1 MSCVNWNLRLCLS
14 SGVEVQ
20 CRPMQ
25 AKVHYG
31 DECQRY
37 KQRSPVKKNKK
48 SLTSFI
54 FLQILTKCGKDL
66 MKMLLM
72 SPSLQSVTLRPK

>member
-1 MSCVNWNLRLCLS
+1 MSCVNWNFRLCLS
-14 SGVEVQ
+14 GGVEVQ

-25 AKVHYG
+25 AKVRYG

-37 KQRSPVKKNKK
+37 KQRSPVKKNK

-54 FLQILTKCGKDL
+54 FLQRLTKCGKDL

-72 SPSLQSVTLRPK
+72 SPSSQSVTLRPK